1 MGGAFSAGGL
11 ITGIDSGNLIRQLM
25 LLERQPI
32 LRIERQIKA
41 LEDKK
46 EAINDLRSTLQ
57 TLRTQAQDIQFGTI
71 FGQFK
76 TNSTDEDIL
85 TAATSG
91 SNPTTGAF
99 VVEVVSLAT
108 ATVATSSATLGAAID
123 PNAALNSSGIATNI
137 EAGTFSINGVEFTVD
152 PAVDSLDGIIAAI
165 NGSAAGVTAT
175 YDAVSDTLIIANT
188 APGDTSIVNFGAADD
203 TSNLLEA
210 LSLEGATQFTNGSG
224 STEVASSRNLGAVNG
239 ADVLNT
245 VNFAGGAVTGG
256 TIIINGVSI
265 VVDPAT
271 DAIHDVLN
279 KINASDAG
287 VTASL
292 DAATD
297 TIRVV
302 SDTEGSR
309 TISFAAG
316 TSNFLD
322 VTNLTTAIQAAGT
335 DSQFRVD
342 GGALQT
348 GNSNTVTTAISGVT
362 LTLVSTGTATVTIAD
377 NETAIVADVREF
389 LDAYNATLTELRKLT
404 RGEGALR
411 GDGSIRSLENTLR
424 ATIFR
429 AVAGAGGL
437 TNLIE
442 IGITTGD
449 SFDASAGTQYEL
461 DEETFLEALRDDPS
475 SVEKLFSNDA
485 DDGIA
490 DVLFTFLDSIAGFNG
505 TLNNRSKAN
514 GSIDRQIRGMNDRIA
529 RIEAR
534 LVQREARLRA
544 QFTRLEQLAAGFQQ
558 QSLSLGALGAGF
570 GRF

>member
-25 LLERQPI
+25 LLERQRI

-57 TLRTQAQDIQFGTI
+57 TLRTQAQDIRFGSI
-71 FGQFK
+71 FGQFS

-99 VVEVVSLAT
+99 KVEVVTLAT
-108 ATVATSSATLGAAID
+108 ATVATSSATLGVAID
-123 PNAALNSSGIATNI
+123 PNATLNSSGIARSI
-137 EAGTFSINGVEFTVD
+137 EAGTFSINGVQFTVD
-152 PAVDSLDGIIAAI
+152 PAVDSLNGIIGAI

-175 YDAVSDTLIIANT
+175 YNAVSDTLTIENT
-188 APGDTSIVNFGAADD
+188 APGDTSIINFGATDD
-203 TSNLLEA
+203 DSNLLDV
-210 LSLEGATQFTNGSG
+210 LNLEGATQFTNGSG
-224 STEVASSRNLGAVNG
+224 STEVVSSRNLGAASG
-239 ADVLNT
+239 IDLLNA

-256 TIIINGVSI
+256 TIVINGVSI
-265 VVDPAT
+265 VVDPT
-271 DAIHDVLN
+271 TETINDVLN
-279 KINASDAG
+279 NINASDAG

-292 DAATD
+292 DVATD

-302 SDTEGSR
+302 SNTEGSR

-322 VTNLTTAIQAAGT
+322 VTNLTAATQAAGT
-335 DSQFRVD
+335 DAQFRVD

-348 GNSNTVTTAISGVT
+348 TNSNTVTTAISDVT

-389 LDAYNATLTELRKLT
+389 LDAYNETLSELRKLT

-411 GDGSIRSLENTLR
+411 GDGTIRSIETTLQS
-424 ATIFR
+424 AIFQS
-429 AVAGAGGL
+429 VAGAGGL

-442 IGITTGD
+442 IGITTGGT
-449 SFDASAGTQYEL
+449 FDASAGTQYEL
-461 DEETFLEALRDDPS
+461 DEEIFLEALRDDPS

-485 DDGIA
+485 KDGIA

-505 TLNNRSKAN
+505 TLNDRSKAH
-514 GSIDRQIRGMNDRIA
+514 GSIDRQVRSMNDRIE
-529 RIEAR
+529 RIELR
-534 LVQREARLRA
+534 LIQREARLRA
-544 QFTRLEQLAAGFQQ
+544 QFTRLEQLSAGFQQ
-558 QSLSLGALGAGF
+558 QGLSLGALGAGF
-570 GRF
+570 RFF